1 MCTGE
6 ILGNT
11 GKSGKD
17 KGDPESI
24 GKFKE
29 IIGSSII

>member
-11 GKSGKD
+11 GKFEED
-17 KGDPESI
+17 KGDPENT

-29 IIGSSII
+29 IIGGSII